1 MGRDGSPRFKPD
13 KEIAALRQARQCTD
27 GGYFASFFVVVHSFD
42 GANQRTGRMPEIA
55 APRGWATALRH
66 PAGRANLAP
75 TRARATRIARGPRM
89 TSAANSA

>member
-55 APRGWATALRH
+55 APRGWATVPRR
-66 PAGRANLAP
+66 PAGRANQAAEP
-75 TRARATRIARGPRM
+75 ARAARIAEGR
-89 TSAANSA
+89 A